1 MSQTSYE
8 RCGFPIPMRWL
19 HAGGALSPPYSIHQ
33 CAHRALMRSENPPKC
48 LRHSPDLAYAQICR
62 WHRPGVPS
70 IINIGAGIKSS

>member
-1 MSQTSYE
+1 MSQTPCK
-8 RCGFPIPMRWL
+8 RCCFPLPIRWPR
-19 HAGGALSPPYSIHQ
+19 AGGDLAQPNGIHQ

-48 LRHSPDLAYAQICR
+48 LRHSPDLAYVQICR